1 MAALKERVVAIRQ
14 QNMPGS
20 SLAKA
25 CDYTLNQWSRLA
37 VFLQDGRLEAD
48 NNWCN
53 AARGTT
59 WWKALFVPRPSEKL
73 ALHR

>member
-1 MAALKERVVAIRQ
+1 VVAIRQ
-14 QNMPGS
+14 QIVPGS
-20 SLAKA
+20 TLAKA

-53 AARGTT
+53 AARGITP
-59 WWKALFVPRPSEKL
+59 VMPRPGLCRVAKNNHPL
-73 ALHR
+73 LRWFPAF